1 MQFNIVL
8 FIVPIK
14 SRVLQVV
21 TRKGFNVSGRKS
33 QPTSGKPEVK
43 GKYGKE
49 EIKYLFIFW
58 DGIFRVISSVGM
70 GSK

>member
-14 SRVLQVV
+14 SVRAQVLKLLQVV
-21 TRKGFNVSGRKS
+21 TQKGFNVSGRKS
-33 QPTSGKPEVK
+33 QHTPGNPEVK

-49 EIKYLFIFW
+49 EI
-58 DGIFRVISSVGM
+58 
-70 GSK
+70 